1 MRALG
6 SGLIVFL
13 FSLAAFAQDGQ
24 QQFASLGDFKLESGE
39 TIRDCK
45 LGYRT
50 FGQINSDRSNAV
62 LFPTWFTGTTAQL
75 VELVGPGKIVDSS
88 QYYVVL
94 VDALGDGISTSPSN
108 SQTQPHMKFPK
119 FGIRDMVASQHQLLT
134 QVLHVNHLKAVMGIS
149 MGGMQTFQWIV
160 SYPDFVDQAIP
171 IVGSPRLAPFDLMLW
186 KGENDAIM
194 GDPAWKNGEYTEQ
207 PALALLTAFE
217 GLAIETPEKFNAD
230 TTREKLPEWFA
241 KAQKDVAE
249 FDANNHIR
257 QAQAMMAHDVSAPLG
272 GSMDR
277 AAAAVKTQV
286 LVIVSISD
294 HMVTPTCPGFRP
306 TAACRSGGIT
316 RQLRPSRPRLRTRKN
331 WASNRRLSREVAST
345 IHGTGKDRHRLIR
358 LPGGTALQRC
368 IRDVGPEWL

>member
-88 QYYVVL
+88 KYYVIL

-108 SQTQPHMKFPK
+108 SQTQPHMKFQK

-134 QVLHVNHLKAVMGIS
+134 QV
-149 MGGMQTFQWIV
+149 
-160 SYPDFVDQAIP
+160 
-171 IVGSPRLAPFDLMLW
+171 
-186 KGENDAIM
+186 
-194 GDPAWKNGEYTEQ
+194 
-207 PALALLTAFE
+207 
-217 GLAIETPEKFNAD
+217 
-230 TTREKLPEWFA
+230 FA
-241 KAQKDVAE
+241 
-249 FDANNHIR
+249 R
-257 QAQAMMAHDVSAPLG
+257 QSSQSRDGNLYGRHADVSV
-272 GSMDR
+272 DR
-277 AAAAVKTQV
+277 
-286 LVIVSISD
+286 
-294 HMVTPTCPGFRP
+294 F
-306 TAACRSGGIT
+306 
-316 RQLRPSRPRLRTRKN
+316 
-331 WASNRRLSREVAST
+331 
-345 IHGTGKDRHRLIR
+345 
-358 LPGGTALQRC
+358 LPGLR
-368 IRDVGPEWL
+368 

>member
-1 MRALG
+1 MRTLG

-50 FGQINSDRSNAV
+50 FGQLNSDKSNAV

-88 QYYVVL
+88 KYYVVL

-160 SYPDFVDQAIP
+160 SYPDFVDKAIP

-257 QAQAMMAHDVSAPLG
+257 QAQAMMAHDVSALLG

-294 HMVTPTCPGFRP
+294 HMVTPGPALDFAQLLHAEVVELRDNCGHLAPG
-306 TAACRSGGIT
+306 CE
-316 RQLRPSRPRLRTRKN
+316 L
-331 WASNRRLSREVAST
+331 
-345 IHGTGKDRHRLIR
+345 GKI
-358 LPGGTALQRC
+358 
-368 IRDVGPEWL
+368 GPAIAGFLAK